1 MARDFR
7 GELEELRLFG
17 PVIEEGP
24 GGAGC
29 SLRGRLR
36 QGGIRAGILLL
47 LKQREKRYNATQE
60 RKAVS

>member
-1 MARDFR
+1 VTCDFR

-29 SLRGRLR
+29 SQRGGCVRV
-36 QGGIRAGILLL
+36 
-47 LKQREKRYNATQE
+47 QE
-60 RKAVS
+60 LNSEQNY

>member
-1 MARDFR
+1 VTRDFR

-29 SLRGRLR
+29 SQRGRLR
-36 QGGIRAGILLL
+36 QVVSEPRILCFCS
-47 LKQREKRYNATQE
+47 REEEKT
-60 RKAVS
+60 

>member
-1 MARDFR
+1 VTRDFR

-29 SLRGRLR
+29 SQRGRLR
-36 QGGIRAGILLL
+36 HSGTCR
-47 LKQREKRYNATQE
+47 T
-60 RKAVS
+60 